1 MKNKTEE
8 RTVLDMF
15 LKELNKR
22 GFELSIGLVQSLKKM
37 EKEKMIG
44 FANECV
50 NKVFDTDMKIQY
62 TFVDELFDETFG
74 GNK

>member
-8 RTVLDMF
+8 QTVLDIL

-22 GFELSIGLVQSLKKM
+22 EFGISIGLVQSLKEM
-37 EKEKMIG
+37 EKERMVD
-44 FANECV
+44 FANKCV

-62 TFVDELFDETFG
+62 TFVDELFEETFG